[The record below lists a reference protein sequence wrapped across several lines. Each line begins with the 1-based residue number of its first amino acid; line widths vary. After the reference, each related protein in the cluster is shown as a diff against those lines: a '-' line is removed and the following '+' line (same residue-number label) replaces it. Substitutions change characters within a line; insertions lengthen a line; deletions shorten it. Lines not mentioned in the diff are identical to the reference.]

1 MKKYWEQYHIP
12 IYKIIVAIF
21 AIIMMFLGAY
31 FGKREK
37 EQKDGWESPK
47 QAETVLEAETI
58 DIDPEEIKREIE
70 ENIKKI
76 EEKRLKR

>member
-1 MKKYWEQYHIP
+1 MKKFWQQCPIP
-12 IYKIIVAIF
+12 IYKILIF
-21 AIIMMFLGAY
+21 VFAMIMMFLGAY
-31 FGKREK
+31 FGKLEK
-37 EQKDGWESPK
+37 EEAEGWESPK